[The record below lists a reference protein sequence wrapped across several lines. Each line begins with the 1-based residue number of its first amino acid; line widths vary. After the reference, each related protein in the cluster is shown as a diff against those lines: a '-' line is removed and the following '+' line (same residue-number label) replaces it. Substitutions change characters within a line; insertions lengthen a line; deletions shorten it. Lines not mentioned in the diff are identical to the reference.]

1 MFIEVL
7 NTLLTVLAV
16 FSILIFGFALSFYCL
31 LKVPLALSVEDDGN
45 TAFNHVGTGIVRTMV
60 MMIGELDYRDT
71 FTEKFTEENKKYLP
85 YKQMSYIVFVLFV
98 IIMTIVV
105 MNLLVSFAFSFCSFI
120 RIIELRCLCEFRF
133 LFFIVVVNIKGLTR
147 IQAL

>member
-1 MFIEVL
+1 MKRAPFFGIYVLMFIEVL

-16 FSILIFGFALSFYCL
+16 FSILILGFALSFYCL
-31 LKVPLALSVEDDGN
+31 LKVPLALAVHDDGN

-71 FTEKFTEENKKYLP
+71 FTEKFTEDTKKYLP
-85 YKQMSYIVFVLFV
+85 YKQMSYIVFILFV

-105 MNLLVSFAFSFCSFI
+105 MNLLVSKCLFCKLSFLKIS
-120 RIIELRCLCEFRF
+120 R
-133 LFFIVVVNIKGLTR
+133 G
-147 IQAL
+147 